1 MRPCVLLAVAAP
13 FVVALPAPAPAPLP
27 FPQANNQETNVLTG
41 LLAGVGEA
49 VVNVGSVVSAI
60 PAVLDD
66 LGTVLVAADA
76 VVST

>member
-1 MRPCVLLAVAAP
+1 MRSRALFAVVAP

-27 FPQANNQETNVLTG
+27 FPQANNQETNALTG
-41 LLAGVGEA
+41 LLAGVGGA

-66 LGTVLVAADA
+66 LGTVVVAADA